1 MRFTADELALAKQVD
16 LCRVA
21 EHLGYTVK
29 RIGNC
34 HTLKEMD
41 SIRIYGRS
49 HWCRFSRRY
58 DKGENGGS
66 QIDFLR
72 VFAGMDVKEAVFW
85 LLDFAGYQKEESMDN
100 KLFMRE
106 EASAGRCVGR
116 RHFPIEIGNLK
127 NLAPAGENEE
137 EKKPFVLPEPAGSN
151 DYLYHYLE
159 QERGIARPVIDFF
172 VGKGILYEAKNY
184 HNIVFVGTDR
194 DGVPKFAGMRGVFD
208 KDGKGFKCD
217 VAGND
222 KRYGFHFYCPG
233 SREVVVFEAAIDLMS
248 HITMFP
254 EHRASMVALGMV
266 ADAPLETFLEEHP
279 ETGKIRF
286 CLDNDGPG
294 RKAAEYLRQKYE
306 EKGYAVEVFL
316 PPEPYKDFN
325 QWNVAL
331 KKAQEQ
337 EINRETAR
345 VM

>member
-1 MRFTADELALAKQVD
+1 MGQPGRGGRERGKKMRFTENELAFAKQVD

-29 RIGNC
+29 RIGNY

-41 SIRIYGRS
+41 SIRIYSRS

-72 VFAGMDVKEAVFW
+72 VFAGLDVKEAVLW
-85 LLDFAGYQKEESMDN
+85 LLDFAGYRREESARD
-100 KLFMRE
+100 
-106 EASAGRCVGR
+106 
-116 RHFPIEIGNLK
+116 IQNLV
-127 NLAPAGENEE
+127 PAGEKE
-137 EKKPFVLPEPAGSN
+137 EKRKPFALPEPAGSN
-151 DYLYHYLE
+151 AYLYRYLE
-159 QERGIARPVIDFF
+159 HERGIAHPVIDFF
-172 VGKGILYEAKNY
+172 VKKGILYEAKNY

-194 DGVPKFAGMRGVFD
+194 DGVPKFASMRGVFD
-208 KDGKGFKCD
+208 RNGKGFKCD

-222 KRYGFHFYCPG
+222 KRYGFHFHCRD
-233 SREVVVFEAAIDLMS
+233 SREVIVFEAAIDLMS

-254 EHRASMVALGMV
+254 GYRASMVALGML
-266 ADAPLETFLEEHP
+266 ADAPLETFLAEHP
-279 ETGKIRF
+279 EMEKIKF

-294 RKAAEYLRQKYE
+294 RKAAETLQKKYTGM
-306 EKGYAVEVFL
+306 GYAAEVFL

-325 QWNVAL
+325 QWNVEMT
-331 KKAQEQ
+331 KAIEQ
-337 EINRETAR
+337 EKTRETVR

>member
-1 MRFTADELALAKQVD
+1 MRFTAEELELAKQVD

-29 RIGNC
+29 RIGQY

-41 SIRIYGRS
+41 SIRIYNQS

-85 LLDFAGYQKEESMDN
+85 LLDFVGYRREESVRKIQNTVPHQRKEE
-100 KLFMRE
+100 K
-106 EASAGRCVGR
+106 
-116 RHFPIEIGNLK
+116 
-127 NLAPAGENEE
+127 
-137 EKKPFVLPEPAGSN
+137 KKPFVLPEFAGSN
-151 DYLYHYLE
+151 AYLYRYLE
-159 QERGIARPVIDFF
+159 HERGIARPVIDFF

-194 DGVPKFAGMRGVFD
+194 DGVPKFASMRGVFD
-208 KDGKGFKCD
+208 RNGKGFKCD

-222 KRYGFHFYCPG
+222 KRYGFHLYYG
-233 SREVVVFEAAIDLMS
+233 KSRKVIVFEAAIDLMS
-248 HITMFP
+248 YITMFP
-254 EHRASMVALGMV
+254 TDRASMVALGML
-266 ADAPLETFLEEHP
+266 ADAPLETFLAEHP
-279 ETGKIRF
+279 EVEKIWF

-294 RKAAEYLRQKYE
+294 RKAAAALQQKYRE
-306 EKGYAVEVFL
+306 QGYQTEVFL

-325 QWNVAL
+325 QWNVEV
-331 KKAQEQ
+331 KKAIEQ
-337 EINRETAR
+337 EPVRKNAR
-345 VM
+345 MI